1 MFPDFKRSM
10 LASMTESEWNDLVV
24 GEVMG
29 ELPTGTV
36 TLLLAD
42 VEGSTR
48 LWQTQPDQMTAAV
61 ATLLASLAGD
71 AGSCRE
77 GARLFGA
84 AERSR
89 SRTGVARYPIYQP
102 AYDASMRELKN
113 ALSDEDFEAAGK
125 EGATLSSDEA
135 IAFAQRGRG
144 ERRRP
149 SSGWAS
155 LAPSEL
161 DVVRLVSEGLANK
174 DIAQRL

>member
-89 SRTGVARYPIYQP
+89 SRTGVVRYPIYQP
-102 AYDASMRELKN
+102 AYDASMREPK
-113 ALSDEDFEAAGK
+113 K
-125 EGATLSSDEA
+125 CP
-135 IAFAQRGRG
+135 
-144 ERRRP
+144 ERRRFRG
-149 SSGWAS
+149 GWEGGRH
-155 LAPSEL
+155 PIERRG
-161 DVVRLVSEGLANK
+161 DRL
-174 DIAQRL
+174 R